1 MGILD
6 VNGRPRSVR
15 TEDEELRLLLQDI
28 ERLPEAEKIALKEV
42 YAKLLEGDSEPYSG
56 LANAEYRVAPVDIKT
71 FLSDPYF
78 LGETGASLWPRL
90 ADDIVELFEGE
101 YEEATLGGSLG
112 WGKCVTA
119 DTEVYDI
126 SSGARRRV
134 DELGTFKTASM
145 DARGLVSAESA
156 TAVKSGRK
164 ECVRFTLK
172 DGRAVSM
179 SLDHQV
185 FTGRGWVEAGKL
197 TANDLVAVPREM
209 PGSDAFHEVTDAE
222 VKLVAYLA
230 SDGGLAGS
238 GVTFTNAQ
246 PSVLR
251 EVADCVEEVGDAS
264 RSTWGQVGTSDLGR
278 RGKAK
283 NIGLKGIRWFA
294 AEMGLTCKAVD
305 KRLPAWTYGLP
316 KRQVALLLN
325 RFWSCDGSVYPKKPQ
340 KAEVTL
346 ASERLI
352 DDLQFL
358 LSRLG
363 VLSRKIYKASS
374 YKDDE
379 GKRRWFDAWRLTVTG
394 AENILTF
401 LHEVGDILGKEESCS
416 ALRDA
421 CSLLTPNSNTDVVPV
436 TNDVLREMGRES
448 GIKGLTSAYGVS
460 GHWMGRM
467 RFKRLCQETGYS
479 GEKAWLA
486 ESDVA
491 WEGVKSIENIGEQDV
506 YDLSV
511 ENTHNFV
518 GNGIVLHNSFF
529 STTAMAY
536 TIYQMSCL
544 KNPQRAYGIDI
555 GSHIYVAMISVTEKV
570 AKRVVI
576 NELIGK
582 IRHSRYFQEN
592 FKPKE
597 APSQLEV
604 RFPTNIQVVAGS
616 TGSSAMIGLNVFS
629 GLIDETSFLGESKKL
644 DRHGREVVVDMGE
657 QIYKSI
663 IRRMKS
669 RFQRVGRLPGV
680 LILAS
685 SKERPSAF
693 IEKRVHQAR
702 EVDDPMVFVR
712 EYATWDVHPA
722 EKFSGKFFKVVVGTE
737 RISSRI
743 LSDDPEEEQ
752 RYQDLGLQIVN
763 VPEDYRADFV
773 SDIDGCLT
781 GDTEIALLDGSSVP
795 IRDLVGRDEFW
806 TYSYGEDGRLYPG
819 RGYDARLTHKQA
831 EIISVLLDNGES
843 VRCTANHLFM
853 LRDGTYRCAG
863 ELVPGDSLM
872 PLYRKLCKH
881 GYEMVK
887 SNVGG
892 RWVHTHRIVAR
903 EALLGGC
910 YPPEGHVIHH
920 KDRRSKNND
929 PTNLEIMTE
938 EDHRREHIKDLH
950 RTMHSPEAKAKSAES
965 RRKSPRCA
973 VQRLVALE
981 KAREVYVG
989 SDEHRRTA
997 SKIGK
1002 RHGWGSDNEN
1012 IAKARSGNGTRNITK
1027 LNRSDRNPSKKPEN
1041 RRKSSERLKKMS
1053 PEKRAEVTYRGLHAR
1068 WHTGDFEKCE
1078 KCMEGLAKRLC
1089 DPNNHKVVSVT
1100 QAGKEDVYDLSVDG
1114 HHNFALTVGV
1124 VVHNSLRDIAGVATD
1139 VVSQYMNRTEK
1150 VYDCQDVTLR
1160 HPVGHGDSDGPMEE
1174 WVANTPLP
1182 IQWHLIARPFKR
1194 RLPGGY
1200 EEDAWRPIRHPDAI
1214 RFAHIDTSYAGD
1226 SSGICIAHVAG
1237 WTEVVRRDSYGEEYN
1252 ELAPRIETDLVLGVV
1267 PPPGDEIMLA
1277 DLRGIVYQFMSHG
1290 FNVGY
1295 ASLDSFQ
1302 SIDTIQQLRKH
1313 GVEAEVVSIDKT
1325 TEPYDTLK
1333 TAMYE
1338 DRFRMSPHSVALREF
1353 RYLQRI
1359 PKNNGRV
1366 KIDHPKK
1373 NPDGTVGSKDVA
1385 DSVAGVVYALSKK
1398 VPGMPMGIMV
1408 GTRETFDE
1416 KQDDSWVTGGRVLV
1430 QSTMSKGE
1438 RQSTVDDHGGGVGVT
1453 SSLPFLKG

>member
-1 MGILD
+1 MSILD

-15 TEDEELRLLLQDI
+15 TEDEELRLLLEDI
-28 ERLPEAEKIALKEV
+28 ERLPEDEQRALKEV
-42 YAKLLEGDSEPYSG
+42 YARLIDGEAEPYSG
-56 LANAEYRVAPVDIKT
+56 LADAEYRVAPVDIKT

-90 ADDIVELFEGE
+90 ADDIAELFEGE

-119 DTEVYDI
+119 DTEVYDT

-134 DELGTFKTASM
+134 DELGSFETASM
-145 DARGLVSAESA
+145 DSRGLVLAERA
-156 TAVKSGRK
+156 TAIRSGRK
-164 ECVRFTLK
+164 ECVRLTLK
-172 DGRAVSM
+172 DGRAVSL

-185 FTGRGWVEAGKL
+185 FTGRGWVESGDL
-197 TANDLVAVPREM
+197 TANDLVAVPRVM
-209 PGSDAFHEVTDAE
+209 PGADSYRDMTDAE

-283 NIGLKGIRWFA
+283 TIGLKGIRWFA

-316 KRQVALLLN
+316 KKQVALLLN
-325 RFWSCDGSVYPKKPQ
+325 RFWSCDGSVSPKKPQ

-363 VLSRKIYKASS
+363 VLSRKTYKASS

-379 GKRRWFDAWRLTVTG
+379 GERRWFDAWRLTVTG

-401 LHEVGDILGKEESCS
+401 LHEVGDILGKEQSCS

-436 TNDVLREMGRES
+436 ANDALREMGRES
-448 GIKGLTSAYGVS
+448 GIKGLTSTYGVS

-486 ESDVA
+486 GSDVA
-491 WEGVKSIENIGEQDV
+491 WESVKSIENIGEQEV

-582 IRHSRYFQEN
+582 IRHSRYFQEH

-604 RFPTNIQVVAGS
+604 RFPNNIQVVAGS
-616 TGSSAMIGLNVFS
+616 TSSSAMIGLNVFS
-629 GLIDETSFLGESKKL
+629 GLIDECVAGWTRVLTPNGYKTIEELYRGDGTITPIMAYSEKDGCVVRASGRIKRATNTKTFDVVLSNGAVITATSEHPFLVRGHGYVPLERLCVGDEVVVVDAEEIQQEKLRGGRESVSQQEAFRGVKEEDLEVQGWCEASADVQGDKKEDCSCQCQNKGDEAGDRYQWGSRKRAAGVCGCGEVFHPLPESLICPHRLPLLARPLTPLLCPHPAWLARLLQRIAFLPVRAIRRSIHERRQATMDTAGFLGQKDGWFDGDDRGQAEGVFEVGGEQVEIRGLSNLLQEKGVDLRDLGRGSDLARIVSIRASGDHQTFDVMSVPYGNFVAEGAVVHNTSFLGESKKL

-693 IEKRVHQAR
+693 IEKRVQQAR

-743 LSDDPEEEQ
+743 LSSDPEEEQ
-752 RYQDLGLQIVN
+752 RYRDLGLQIVT
-763 VPEDYRADFV
+763 VPEDYRPDFV
-773 SDIDGCLT
+773 NDIDG
-781 GDTEIALLDGSSVP
+781 A
-795 IRDLVGRDEFW
+795 
-806 TYSYGEDGRLYPG
+806 
-819 RGYDARLTHKQA
+819 
-831 EIISVLLDNGES
+831 
-843 VRCTANHLFM
+843 
-853 LRDGTYRCAG
+853 
-863 ELVPGDSLM
+863 
-872 PLYRKLCKH
+872 
-881 GYEMVK
+881 
-887 SNVGG
+887 
-892 RWVHTHRIVAR
+892 
-903 EALLGGC
+903 
-910 YPPEGHVIHH
+910 
-920 KDRRSKNND
+920 
-929 PTNLEIMTE
+929 
-938 EDHRREHIKDLH
+938 
-950 RTMHSPEAKAKSAES
+950 
-965 RRKSPRCA
+965 
-973 VQRLVALE
+973 
-981 KAREVYVG
+981 
-989 SDEHRRTA
+989 
-997 SKIGK
+997 
-1002 RHGWGSDNEN
+1002 
-1012 IAKARSGNGTRNITK
+1012 
-1027 LNRSDRNPSKKPEN
+1027 
-1041 RRKSSERLKKMS
+1041 
-1053 PEKRAEVTYRGLHAR
+1053 
-1068 WHTGDFEKCE
+1068 
-1078 KCMEGLAKRLC
+1078 
-1089 DPNNHKVVSVT
+1089 
-1100 QAGKEDVYDLSVDG
+1100 
-1114 HHNFALTVGV
+1114 
-1124 VVHNSLRDIAGVATD
+1124 LRDIAGVATD
-1139 VVSQYMNRTEK
+1139 VISQYMNRTEK
-1150 VYDCQDVTLR
+1150 VYDCQDATLE
-1160 HPVGHGDSDGPMEE
+1160 HPIGHDEGEGAMEE

-1182 IQWHLIARPFKR
+1182 IQWHRITKPFKR

-1200 EEDAWRPIRHPDAI
+1200 EEDAWRPIRHPEAA
-1214 RFAHIDTSYAGD
+1214 RFAHIDTSYSGD
-1226 SSGICIAHVAG
+1226 CSGICIAHIAG
-1237 WTEVVRRDSYGEEYN
+1237 WTEVVRRDAYGEEYN
-1252 ELAPRIETDLVLGVV
+1252 ELAPRIEADLVLGVV

-1277 DLRGIVYQFMSHG
+1277 DLRGIIYQFMAHG
-1290 FNVGY
+1290 FNVSY
-1295 ASLDSFQ
+1295 VSLDSFQ

-1313 GVEAEVVSIDKT
+1313 GVDSEVVSIDKT

-1333 TAMYE
+1333 TTMYE
-1338 DRFRMSPHSVALREF
+1338 DRFRMAPHSVALREF
-1353 RYLQRI
+1353 RYLQRV
-1359 PKNNGRV
+1359 PKSGGRV

-1373 NPDGTVGSKDVA
+1373 NPDGTPGSKDVA
-1385 DSVAGVVYALSKK
+1385 DAVAGVVYALTKK
-1398 VPGMPMGIMV
+1398 VPGRPLEPIMSS
-1408 GTRETFDE
+1408 RESFDE
-1416 KQDDSWVTGGRVLV
+1416 KVDDSWVTGGKVLV
-1430 QSTMSKGE
+1430 QSTKQKGQ
-1438 RQSTVDDHGGGVGVT
+1438 RQSLVSDHDGRVGVPGGG